1 MNRRIEVNPE
11 LAPVPVPA
19 GVFHELCAHAVES
32 APEEECCGLIVGN
45 ALERYLRVVR
55 CTNEMGAL
63 HEKDPERYPRD
74 ARSAFYMS
82 QRDLESASRSAD
94 ERGERIT
101 AVYHSHVG
109 AGAYL
114 SPMDLAFAEHAFFP
128 FPDADQIVVTV
139 FERTARDI
147 AVFRRTEHGF
157 MGHRGEPGD
166 S

>member
-1 MNRRIEVNPE
+1 VNRRIDVNLE
-11 LAPVPVPA
+11 LEPVPVPA
-19 GVFHELCAHAVES
+19 QVFHELCAHAVQS
-32 APEEECCGLIVGN
+32 APEEECCGLIIGN
-45 ALERYLRVVR
+45 ALERYRRVVR

-63 HEKDPERYPRD
+63 HNKDPQQFPRD

-82 QRDLESASRSAD
+82 HKDLETATHSAD
-94 ERGERIT
+94 ECGETIT

-128 FPDADQIVVTV
+128 FPNADQIVVTV
-139 FERTARDI
+139 FERTAREVG
-147 AVFRRTEHGF
+147 VFRRSDRGF
-157 MGHRGEPGD
+157 TGYRAEPGE

>member
-1 MNRRIEVNPE
+1 VNRRIDVNPE
-11 LAPVPVPA
+11 LAPVPVPLQ
-19 GVFHELCAHAVES
+19 VFHELCAHAVEA

-55 CTNEMGAL
+55 CANEMGAL
-63 HEKDPERYPRD
+63 HKKDPKRYPRD
-74 ARSAFYMS
+74 AHSAFYMS
-82 QRDLESASRSAD
+82 HRDMETASASAQ

-114 SPMDLAFAEHAFFP
+114 SSLDLAFAEHAFFP

-147 AVFRRTEHGF
+147 AVFRRSGQGF
-157 MGHRGEPGD
+157 AGHRGEPSG